1 MKTKNEKLTE
11 LCLQE
16 LKQLNKETLL
26 LELEELLL
34 SLGEKGCDLK
44 LLHLYYTEKS
54 KRPRNCYEF

>member
-26 LELEELLL
+26 LELEQLLL